1 MKRFELND
9 RVKKLKLS
17 LVKFS
22 NMMGKKYALGRYR
35 PTDDLPP
42 EYEKFIEILEE
53 NEKLKAENQMFKNM
67 CSVLLNQINNGD

>member
-22 NMMGKKYALGRYR
+22 ALMGKKYALGRYK

-42 EYEKFIEILEE
+42 EYEKFIELLEE
-53 NEKLKAENQMFKNM
+53 NERLKAENQMFKQM
-67 CSVLLNQINNGD
+67 CSTLMNQINGK

>member
-22 NMMGKKYALGRYR
+22 ALMGKKYALGRYK
-35 PTDDLPP
+35 PTDELPP

-53 NEKLKAENQMFKNM
+53 NERLKTENQMFKQM
-67 CSVLLNQINNGD
+67 CSTLMNQINGK

>member
-17 LVKFS
+17 LVNFS
-22 NMMGKKYALGRYR
+22 SLMGKKYALGAYR

-42 EYEKFIEILEE
+42 EYEKFIELLEE
-53 NEKLKAENQMFKNM
+53 NERLKAENQMFKQM
-67 CSVLLNQINNGD
+67 CSTLMNQINGK

>member
-22 NMMGKKYALGRYR
+22 NLMGKKYALGRYK

-53 NEKLKAENQMFKNM
+53 NERLKTENQMFKQM
-67 CSVLLNQINNGD
+67 CYTLMNQINGK

>member
-17 LVKFS
+17 LKKFS
-22 NMMGKKYALGRYR
+22 ELMGKTYALGRYR
-35 PTDDLPP
+35 PTDDLPD

-53 NEKLKAENQMFKNM
+53 NERLKQENKMFKQM
-67 CSVLLNQINNGD
+67 CSTLMNQINGK